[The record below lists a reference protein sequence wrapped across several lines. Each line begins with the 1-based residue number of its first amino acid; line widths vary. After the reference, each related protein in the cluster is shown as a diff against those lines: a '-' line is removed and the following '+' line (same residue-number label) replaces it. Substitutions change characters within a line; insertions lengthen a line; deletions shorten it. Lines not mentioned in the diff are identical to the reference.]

1 MGPPPQMGV
10 PTTSKGQHCC
20 ALVSHKHCNRF
31 FSQRYYFKYKIVH
44 NCYCNSLV
52 LNVQHT
58 AQNATLN
65 QCKDTRVAAVHNSLH
80 NNLHVA
86 HYNLYFA
93 HYNLYFAHYSA
104 QHFVE
109 SLDTGNDIAL
119 VAGFAIKTSQE
130 LQMLS
135 HATLY

>member
-1 MGPPPQMGV
+1 M
-10 PTTSKGQHCC
+10 
-20 ALVSHKHCNRF
+20 
-31 FSQRYYFKYKIVH
+31 
-44 NCYCNSLV
+44 
-52 LNVQHT
+52 QHT

-80 NNLHVA
+80 NNLHV
-86 HYNLYFA
+86 A